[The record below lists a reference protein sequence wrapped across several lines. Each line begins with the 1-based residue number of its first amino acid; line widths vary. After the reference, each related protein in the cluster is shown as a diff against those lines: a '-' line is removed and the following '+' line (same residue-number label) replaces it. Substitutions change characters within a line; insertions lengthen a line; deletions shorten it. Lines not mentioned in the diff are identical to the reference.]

1 MNLELRPRLRFYG
14 ILLVLLV
21 VWLRIN
27 LLRLLRP
34 LLPASGFEKLARRIH
49 ERNARHLYR
58 MILKRRGLMIKVGQ
72 FMSLRVDL
80 LPRMYTRTL
89 ARLQDQVPPV
99 PYSKIRKVLLEE
111 LGRPPEEVFEDFS
124 PEPIAAASLGQVHE
138 ARLPGHGRVAVKV
151 QYPGM
156 EKIVDVDLRILG
168 ILLRFWKRFR
178 KTFDNE
184 TILGEFRAMVTQ
196 ELDYLNEA
204 ANAERV
210 AGLFRDDPDI
220 LIPRVIHLHT
230 TRRVLVMEYLDGI
243 KITDLEAL
251 RAAGIDVRAVSER
264 VVDCYMRQ
272 LIRHGF
278 FQADAHPGNLFVQPG
293 PRIVMVDFGL
303 CKGLSPDFRRGF
315 VNLAAAL
322 VQRDPAQ
329 MGKAFVELGF
339 RTLDGDENASERF
352 AEVVV
357 HNIRELL
364 YRNRKKVPYL
374 KIFQQI
380 SEVVR
385 EHPIVSIPSDFI
397 FIGRILAQ
405 LTGLGRQLGQRIEVN
420 RIAARYLM
428 PPGVSVGDI

>member
-1 MNLELRPRLRFYG
+1 MTLELRPRLRFYG
-14 ILLVLLV
+14 ILLVLLA
-21 VWLRIN
+21 VWMRIH

-34 LLPASGFEKLARRIH
+34 LLPASGFKKLARRIH
-49 ERNARHLYR
+49 ERSAGRLYR
-58 MILKRRGLMIKVGQ
+58 MILRRRGLMIKLGQ

-80 LPRMYTRTL
+80 LPRTYTRTL
-89 ARLQDQVPPV
+89 ARLQDRVPPA
-99 PYSKIRKVLLEE
+99 PYTKIRRALQEE
-111 LGRPPEEVFEDFS
+111 LGSPPEEVFEDFS

-138 ARLPGHGRVAVKV
+138 ARLPGHGKVAVKV
-151 QYPGM
+151 QYPDM
-156 EKIVDVDLRILG
+156 DKIVDVDLRILG
-168 ILLRFWKRFR
+168 ILLRFWKRFH
-178 KTFDNE
+178 KAFDNE

-204 ANAERV
+204 TNAERV
-210 AGLFRDDPDI
+210 AELFRDDPDI
-220 LIPRVIHLHT
+220 LIPRVIRSHT

-251 RAAGIDVRAVSER
+251 RTAGIDIRAVSER

-278 FQADAHPGNLFVQPG
+278 FQADAHPGNLFVLPG
-293 PRIVMVDFGL
+293 PKIIMVDFGL
-303 CKGLSPDFRRGF
+303 CKELSPDFRLGF

-322 VQRDPAQ
+322 VQRDPAA
-329 MGKAFVELGF
+329 MGRAFVELGF
-339 RTLDGDENASERF
+339 RTVDGDESASERF

-357 HNIRELL
+357 ANIRELL

-374 KIFQQI
+374 KVFQQI

-385 EHPIVSIPSDFI
+385 ENPILSIPSDFI
-397 FIGRILAQ
+397 FVGRILAQ
-405 LTGLGRQLGQRIEVN
+405 LTGLGRQLGQRVEAN

-428 PPGVSVGDI
+428 PPEESMGDI